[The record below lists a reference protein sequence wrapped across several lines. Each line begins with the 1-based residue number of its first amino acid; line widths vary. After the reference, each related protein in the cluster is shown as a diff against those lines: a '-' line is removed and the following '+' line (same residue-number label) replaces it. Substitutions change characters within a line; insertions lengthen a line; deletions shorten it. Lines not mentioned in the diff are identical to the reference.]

1 LALYGSQPG
10 CSFTNGL
17 LYSFMNKILYTVF
30 STLMGVVGLAQPL
43 AAAPLSDPTDGR
55 TLELVPNKGQWPSAV
70 RYAGAVPGGHLYLEA
85 GGLRYVLLEPI
96 EHPHGTSAS
105 TAKAKSRNTLSS
117 QRRAAPLPAADSLIR
132 GHQLRVRFVG
142 GDVTTP
148 LSPAEATGEVRNYLH
163 GNDPTKWAQAV
174 PSYRQVRYQAPWP
187 GIGARFYENKNQQL
201 EYDFELEA
209 GANSQAIKLKYEGAT
224 QLALS
229 SDGRLHVGTS
239 LGELT
244 ELAPQAYQTDPS
256 TGQHRL
262 VACHYRLH
270 AADSTVTFEL
280 GRYDHA
286 RPLVIDPTV
295 IFSTYTGARGSNW
308 GFTAT
313 YDAAGNMY
321 SGGIVLDDG
330 MALPSYPTTA
340 GAFQTSFGGLVD
352 ISIIKYNTTV
362 TGTASRVWATYVGGS
377 SSDFPSS
384 LVVNSQ
390 NELVLLG
397 TTASSNYPTSASAYQ
412 RSFRGGVV
420 AVPFGNDSRAVY
432 RINNGTDI
440 VVTRLTS
447 NGSSLSASTYLGGSG
462 NDGLVDYQP
471 TSSDRQL
478 VQNYGD
484 AFRGDILTDA
494 QGNIYIAST
503 TNSTNFPVTGGS
515 FGTSYRG
522 GTCDAVV
529 VKLPPSLA
537 APTWS
542 GYLGGAAA
550 DGAYSLQLDGTGN
563 VYVAGGTMSQNF
575 PNTAAGYMTSARGN
589 VDGFVARIAANGSS
603 VQKATYLGT
612 SSYDQAYFVQIG
624 ADGGVYLLGQTL
636 GAWPVSAG
644 VYSNAGSRQF
654 IQKLSPDLDRSLLST
669 VFGSGRA
676 TIDISPTAFLVDQC
690 DRVYACGWGGLDIN
704 ARASANNGHT
714 DGMPTTANAVRR
726 TADTPG
732 SGADF
737 YLAQFAPG
745 LTELSYGTF
754 YGDATPFSE
763 GDHVDGGTSRF
774 DPRGVVYAAVCSCQN
789 LSGFPVPLGAYTYS
803 PVNGSVTNSGFTG
816 SLCNNAAFKLNFEP
830 TVATVGADQTVC
842 ATAQRIAL
850 TGNPSGGTWAG
861 PGVTGSVATGFFF
874 TPTPALVGVQ
884 TLSYTLPAAT
894 TACVS
899 TGQQH
904 FTVTPVATATFNA
917 LPQATY
923 CLRAGVT
930 ITPVTLAGSPAG
942 GTFSGPGVT
951 GNQFSPAA
959 AGPGSHTLTYTVSN
973 GGACPSAGTRVVQV
987 VGATVGPT
995 VAVCAG
1001 STAVALSGQPAG
1013 GTWSGIGVSGS
1024 VANGFVFIPTAA
1036 LSGSTQTLTYTV
1048 TAPDGSCAATA
1059 TQTISVTPLPQ
1070 VSAPAQPAVCA
1081 TPTAVPL
1088 TGGQPAGGT
1097 WSGPGVSVAGTGTY
1111 VFTPS
1116 QALIGT
1122 QTLTYTV
1129 TSPQGCSSQ
1138 ATTSIQVLPAL
1149 VITMPA
1155 DTVLCPGSSQPLQ
1168 LKALPAGG
1176 TWSGPGVTAS
1186 GVFTPPASAGT
1197 SAVVYT
1203 VGAGTPCPVVATR
1216 RLTLLAAPSLVPSAQ
1231 PLSCGPSSAAT
1242 APAVAPYT
1250 VSFGQP
1256 VATLLADA
1264 VLTWDFGDGSA
1275 PVTGLNVTH
1284 TYTAAGSF
1292 QPKATLRFNNNR
1304 CSTLITLAPIEVQS
1318 MLIPN
1323 VFTPNGDKQ
1332 NDYFA
1337 PRLGGCQPHLQVFS
1351 RWGQKVYDSPAYFNN
1366 WDGAGQAAGLYYF
1379 LITPP
1384 DGSAPIKGWVE
1395 LIR

>member
-1 LALYGSQPG
+1 
-10 CSFTNGL
+10 
-17 LYSFMNKILYTVF
+17 MNKILYTVF
-30 STLMGVVGLAQPL
+30 SILIGALGLAQPL
-43 AAAPLSDPTDGR
+43 AAAPLSDPADGH
-55 TLELVPNKGQWPSAV
+55 TLEFVPNKGQWPSAV

-85 GGLRYVLLEPI
+85 DGLHYVLLQPI
-96 EHPHGTSAS
+96 QHPHSTSAS
-105 TAKAKSRNTLSS
+105 LAKAKAGGVLPN
-117 QRRAAPLPAADSLIR
+117 QRRAAPLPAADSVIR

-142 GDVTTP
+142 ADVTTP
-148 LSPAEATGEVRNYLH
+148 LAPAEATGEVRNYLH
-163 GNDPTKWAQAV
+163 GNDPAKWAKAV

-187 GIGARFYENKNQQL
+187 GIGARFYENSNQQL

-209 GANSQAIKLKYEGAT
+209 GANPQTVKLKYEGAT

-239 LGELT
+239 VGELT
-244 ELAPQAYQTDPS
+244 ELAPQAYQIDPS
-256 TGQHRL
+256 TGQHRS

-330 MALPSYPTTA
+330 LALPSYPTTA

-362 TGTASRVWATYVGGS
+362 TGNASRVWATYVGGS

-397 TTASSNYPTSASAYQ
+397 TTASSNYPTSSTAYQ
-412 RSFRGGVV
+412 RSFKGGVL
-420 AVPFGNDSRAVY
+420 AEPFGHDTRAVY

-471 TSSDRQL
+471 SSSAQQL
-478 VQNYGD
+478 TQNYGD

-503 TNSTNFPVTGGS
+503 TSSTNFPVTGGS
-515 FGTSYRG
+515 FGTTYRG
-522 GTCDAVV
+522 GACDAVV

-542 GYLGGAAA
+542 GYLGGGAA
-550 DGAYSLQLDGTGN
+550 DGAYSLQLDGSGN
-563 VYVAGGTMSQNF
+563 VYVAGGTLSQNF
-575 PNTAAGYMTSARGN
+575 PNTATGYMTSARGN
-589 VDGFVARIAANGSS
+589 VDGFVARIAANGGS

-612 SSYDQAYFVQIG
+612 SSYDQAFFVQLG

-636 GAWPVSAG
+636 GNWPVSPG

-654 IQKLSPDLDRSLLST
+654 IQKLSADLDRSLLST
-669 VFGSGRA
+669 VFGSGRP

-690 DRVYACGWGGLDIN
+690 DRVYACGWGGDIN
-704 ARASANNGHT
+704 QRPSSNNGYTH
-714 DGMPTTANAVRR
+714 GMPTTANAVRS
-726 TADTPG
+726 TPDTPNAG
-732 SGADF
+732 SDF
-737 YLAQFAPG
+737 YLAQFTPG

-754 YGDATPFSE
+754 YGDAAPFSE

-774 DPRGVVYAAVCSCQN
+774 DPRGVVYAAVCSCGN
-789 LSGFPVPLGAYTYS
+789 TAGFPVPLGAYTYS
-803 PVNGSVTNSGFTG
+803 PVNGSVTTSGITG
-816 SLCNNAAFKLNFEP
+816 YLCNNAAFKLNFEP

-842 ATAQRIAL
+842 ATAQPIAL
-850 TGNPSGGTWAG
+850 SGTPTGGTWTG
-861 PGVTGSVATGFFF
+861 PGVTGSVAAGFFF
-874 TPTPALVGVQ
+874 TPTPALVGMQ

-894 TACVS
+894 SACVS

-904 FTVTPVATATFNA
+904 FTVTPVATAAFNA

-923 CLRAGVT
+923 CLQAGVT
-930 ITPVTLAGSPAG
+930 IAPITLVGSPAG

-959 AGPGSHTLTYTVSN
+959 AEPGTHTLTYTISN

-987 VGATVGPT
+987 VGATAGSPM
-995 VAVCAG
+995 AMCAG

-1013 GTWSGIGVSGS
+1013 GTWSGTGVSGS
-1024 VANGFVFIPTAA
+1024 VATGFVFTPTAA
-1036 LSGSTQTLTYTV
+1036 LSGSTQTLTYSV
-1048 TAPDGSCAATA
+1048 PAPDGSCAATA

-1070 VSAPAQPAVCA
+1070 VTAPALPAVCA
-1081 TPTAVPL
+1081 TPTAVAL
-1088 TGGQPAGGT
+1088 TGGQPAGGV
-1097 WSGPGVSVAGTGTY
+1097 WSGPGVSTAGTGSY
-1111 VFTPS
+1111 AFTPS

-1129 TSPQGCSSQ
+1129 TSSQGCSSR
-1138 ATTSIQVLPAL
+1138 ATTTIQVLPAL
-1149 VITMPA
+1149 AITMPA
-1155 DTVLCPGSSQPLQ
+1155 DTILCPGTIQPIQ
-1168 LKALPAGG
+1168 LSALPAGG
-1176 TWSGPGVTAS
+1176 TWSGPGVTA
-1186 GVFTPPASAGT
+1186 GGLFTPPASPGT
-1197 SAVVYT
+1197 SALVYT
-1203 VGAGTPCPVVATR
+1203 AGAGTPCPVVATR
-1216 RLTLLAAPSLVPSAQ
+1216 RITLLAAPSLVPAVQ
-1231 PLSCGPSSAAT
+1231 PLACRADSLSTAT

-1250 VSFGQP
+1250 VRFSQP

-1275 PVTGLNVTH
+1275 PVTGLSVTH
-1284 TYTAAGSF
+1284 TYTTAGSF
-1292 QPKATLRFNNNR
+1292 QPKATLRFNSSR
-1304 CSTLITLAPIEVQS
+1304 CSTLITLAPVEVQS

-1323 VFTPNGDKQ
+1323 IFTPNGDKQ

-1337 PRLGGCQPHLQVFS
+1337 PRLGGCQPRLQVFS
-1351 RWGQKVYDSPAYFNN
+1351 RWGQKVYESPAYFNN
-1366 WDGAGQAAGLYYF
+1366 WDGAGQAAGLYYY

-1384 DGSAPIKGWVE
+1384 NGSTPIKGWVE
-1395 LIR
+1395 IIR